1 MTKIPLLESFHSR
14 LKDLLNRLDST
25 GVSISPFMD
34 GYLVGGCLRDILA
47 GVLLRPARPAG
58 GDRETEVRELDII
71 LPGDIHKRAKAFADN
86 IRGSLFALDEERV
99 VWRVLKRIGGETWRL
114 DFSGMRGE
122 KILADLRLR
131 DFSINALAIGVNDLL
146 KKGKKCKVIDP
157 CNGIRDIKVKRIRA
171 VKDDV
176 FICDPLRMLR
186 AVRLSFQ
193 LRFSIEPETLRLI
206 KKDASYIQR
215 VSSERVRDEVFKMLS
230 LPKTYNYLSLL
241 HRLGLLYSIFP
252 ELISMKGLTNRPY
265 KYDLWRHSIKTVR
278 YLEEVTG
285 DLKKYLPDHTEP
297 LSLYLYERIEGEINR
312 KALLK
317 FCALFHDIGKPE
329 TVTIEDKRLR
339 FIGHQVVGS
348 QIGLSISQR
357 LRLSAKAQ
365 GIMEKVILH
374 HLRPLLL
381 ASQKGVSSRAIH
393 RFFRE
398 TEEDGAGILLLALA
412 DAKAKAEAEAK
423 VKVEIKTRIE
433 DVVALIKRM
442 LDYYYGRYKEIRI
455 EPLVRGGDLIEIF
468 GLEPG
473 PIFKKILDEIE
484 VKRAEGKIKNRDE
497 AIAYIRKGKH
507 Q

>member
-1 MTKIPLLESFHSR
+1 MTKIPLPESFHSR

-47 GVLLRPARPAG
+47 GVLLR
-58 GDRETEVRELDII
+58 DRETEVRELDII
-71 LPGDIHKRAKAFADN
+71 LSGDIHKRAKAFADN
-86 IRGSLFALDEERV
+86 IGGSLFALDEERV
-99 VWRVLKRIGGETWRL
+99 VWRVIKRIGGETWRL

-122 KILADLRLR
+122 KILEDLRLR
-131 DFSINALAIGVNDLL
+131 DFSINALAIGVNDLF
-146 KKGKKCKVIDP
+146 KKGKRCKVIDP
-157 CNGIRDIKVKRIRA
+157 CNGIRDIKGKRIRA

-176 FICDPLRMLR
+176 FVSDPLRMLR

-206 KKDASYIQR
+206 KKNTSYIQR
-215 VSSERVRDEVFKMLS
+215 VSSERVRDEVFKILS
-230 LPKTYNYLSLL
+230 LAKAYNYLSLL
-241 HRLGLLYSIFP
+241 YRLGLLYSIFP

-265 KYDLWRHSIKTVR
+265 KYDLWRHSINTVR

-285 DLKKYLPDHTEP
+285 NLKKYLPDHTET

-357 LRLSAKAQ
+357 LRLCAKAQ

-381 ASQKGVSSRAIH
+381 ASQKGVTSRAIH

-398 TEEDGAGILLLALA
+398 TEEDGTGILLLALA
-412 DAKAKAEAEAK
+412 DAKAKAEAK

-484 VKRAEGKIKNRDE
+484 VKRAERKIKNREE
-497 AIAYIRKGKH
+497 ALAYIRKYLGAIK
-507 Q
+507 